1 MKIVIFQYSGAFLV
15 IIQPGM
21 QDLSDIH
28 MIRPVDEKNTI
39 EYVSEYPTGL
49 YYLVIRGNTNLAD
62 EYVSS
67 LIYLE
72 EGSRIKID
80 ITITQFEK
88 QRIQIQNFNLNI
100 SNNQEN
106 IG

>member
-1 MKIVIFQYSGAFLV
+1 
-15 IIQPGM
+15 M